1 LRLRGPADPSWSHG
15 EGVGLALRATVA
27 ATDAMLLPDIDF
39 ATIRLHRGTQADAFE
54 ELCCQLAGDEILDSA
69 RTGFDRKGR
78 GGDGGV
84 ECFATLSDG
93 TEVGWQVKYYWDMAS
108 ALKSLDG
115 SLTKALDKHPDMT
128 RFIACLPIDLADS
141 RKADVITALE
151 RWTSWKT
158 DRVTKAAKDGRKIEI
173 DRWDAFELKKRLMG
187 SEPTAAGRVAYWFDQ
202 TLLTPAWLLAAFER
216 TRVSLGRR
224 YSPESHVDL
233 PIRRVIQATTLDPR
247 LFAELA
253 AFSRGLTNGV
263 AATKASNAATAACQ
277 EAGQALEE
285 AAGNRDDP
293 APISTLRKQ
302 VDAANVAVQAWLR
315 SLRDKS
321 KGKKPSAEEE
331 AFSNLSSVLAVAR
344 RDLREDHWN
353 YLETRALLVG
363 GEAGHGK
370 SHLLADVCRD
380 AITKDRAAI
389 MVLGGKLPDG
399 EPWEEI
405 LKDLGL
411 SGSLE
416 TKTFLGALNTAGQ
429 AAGVRTIL
437 AIDALNE
444 KNGQSIWPERLA
456 GLVHDVSQFEW
467 ISLVLSCRST
477 YEKMVISDELDEAT
491 LPRVNHEGF
500 TISEARRYL
509 KKRGIGLAEEPNPAE
524 EFETPLFLRICCD
537 ALAADG
543 KAMLAANLGGVTGIF
558 RLYTEAVVDRVNK
571 EIGAPPQR
579 RYVERA
585 IAALAKDMADQGC
598 EELRYSR
605 AETLIS
611 TIAPPSLKAKEDL
624 LFQLQDEGLLTLQPA
639 WSDEDE
645 EEVQFTFQR
654 MGDHAI
660 AASLLERSITGGD
673 VTSAWT
679 GATPLLAALAQ
690 PSSAIVPGLMD
701 ALAVQLPERHG
712 VELNDVPNLPNSW
725 FVRDAFERSLLTRD
739 SKHLTDRTWQ
749 LIDDLGGEPMRFE
762 ILIAVST
769 DPGRDHNAE
778 FLDNMLRA
786 LPMPYRDAVWSTHL
800 AQISVQA
807 PRLIEW
813 VRQAQQQGIQ
823 DERAKLAGVQLCWF
837 FTTSNRTI
845 RDTATKALVALLAE
859 RPALARVLWSQFK
872 DLDDAYLTERLV
884 GSIYGAALQ
893 GNWSHKELFDV
904 ADDLRRDLF
913 VSAAIAPNIL
923 TREHGRGVV
932 RFADVRGALPADFDR
947 AAVEPPYVSPWPI
960 EFVTDTQIK
969 SYQRSYSD
977 SYRSTDEIVSSAVSD
992 GDFARYIID
1001 YSIDDWS
1008 ASLRG
1013 TSPLPTAEEM
1023 AAQWLEKFRAIA
1035 TPAMLAAHEALSARM
1050 LAAAGLDYA
1059 AQREAAKAAKKAF
1072 CEAVGEEVFVRWCAE
1087 AEPWRWEG
1095 MFQPPPHRK
1104 GSPAQF
1110 SLAWAR
1116 RWVCKRAHD
1125 LGWSEAL
1132 HGDFDRQARGGGRHE
1147 HSIERIGK
1155 KYQWLALYE
1164 LCARMADNLAPLPDH
1179 DHPESLDRLRNIDP
1193 SLLAASTSDDGWS
1206 DFEEEDFWVPPA
1218 PRLDVVSLEEALA
1231 WLNSDQDYSDGA
1243 DNIEVTDPEEDRRW
1257 LVLTGFETWGGGRKV
1272 MERQTWRRVACLVVK
1287 KADFDKAKALMS
1299 NFHFQGN
1306 DDIPSARSG
1315 GYRAYLGE
1323 HPWAWR
1329 IEDEGEDEPDEWIP
1343 DWRPRGVPLRRKAV
1357 AIRPTT
1363 ASYLAEAS
1371 GYDASISQSIN
1382 LNLPASWMMDAMGL
1396 RLSDGLSIKYVDEGG
1411 VVRFMDP
1418 SVSRLGRSAAL
1429 VDREAFLTL
1438 LEREGYVAIWALS
1451 GEKNIYG
1458 DGLGGGFGGRWTYT
1472 RLFHTDGSYL
1482 TALDRYKTFEGP
1494 SKEQLAKLRKAM
1506 AEPDDDN
1513 DD

>member
-1 LRLRGPADPSWSHG
+1 
-15 EGVGLALRATVA
+15 
-27 ATDAMLLPDIDF
+27 MLLPDIDF
-39 ATIRLHRGTQADAFE
+39 AAIRLHRGTQADAFE
-54 ELCCQLAGDEILDSA
+54 ELCCQLAGDEILSPA

-84 ECFATLSDG
+84 ECFATLLDG

-115 SLTKALDKHPDMT
+115 SLTKALAKHPKMT

-141 RKADVITALE
+141 RKADVVTALD
-151 RWTSWKT
+151 RWTTWKT
-158 DRVTKAAKDGRKIEI
+158 DRVAGAAKAGRQIEI

-187 SEPTAAGRVAYWFDQ
+187 SAPTAAGRVAYWFDQ

-253 AFSRGLTNGV
+253 ALGRGVTNGV
-263 AATKASNAATAACQ
+263 AATKASNAATNACK
-277 EAGQALEE
+277 AVGQALE
-285 AAGNRDDP
+285 AAASNRDDP
-293 APISTLRKQ
+293 IAIVALRKQ
-302 VDAANVAVQAWLR
+302 IDAANVAVQAWLR
-315 SLRDKS
+315 SLRGSS

-331 AFSNLSSVLAVAR
+331 AVSNLSSVLAVALR
-344 RDLREDHWN
+344 ELREDHWN
-353 YLETRALLVG
+353 YLETRALLVV

-380 AITKDRAAI
+380 AIAKDRAAI

-411 SGSLE
+411 AGSLE
-416 TKTFLGALNTAGQ
+416 TNTFLGALNAAGQ
-429 AAGVRTIL
+429 AAGVRSIL

-444 KNGQSIWPERLA
+444 KNGQSIWPDRLA

-477 YEKMVISDELDEAT
+477 YEKLVIPDELDEAK
-491 LPRVNHEGF
+491 LPRVDHQGF
-500 TISEARRYL
+500 TIGEARRYL
-509 KKRGIGLAEEPNPAE
+509 KKRGISLAEEPNPVE

-543 KAMLAANLGGVTGIF
+543 KAMLAAGLGGVTGIF
-558 RLYTEAVVDRVNK
+558 KLYTKAVVDRVNR

-579 RYVERA
+579 RYVERT

-598 EELRYSR
+598 EALPYSR
-605 AETLIS
+605 AEALIAK
-611 TIAPPSLKAKEDL
+611 IAPPSMKAKEDL
-624 LFQLQDEGLLTLQPA
+624 LFQLQNEGLLAVQPA

-654 MGDHAI
+654 MADHAI

-673 VTSAWT
+673 ITTVWT

-690 PSSAIVPGLMD
+690 PSSDIVPGLLD
-701 ALAVQLPERHG
+701 ALAVQLPERYG
-712 VELNDVPNLPNSW
+712 VELNDVPNLPGSW
-725 FVRDAFERSLLTRD
+725 LVRDAFERSLLTRD
-739 SKHLTDRTWQ
+739 SKHLTDRTWE
-749 LIDDLGGEPMRFE
+749 LIDELGGKPMRFE

-778 FLDNMLRA
+778 FLDKMLRA
-786 LPMPYRDAVWSTHL
+786 LPMPHRDAVWSTHL
-800 AQISVQA
+800 AQISDQA
-807 PRLIEW
+807 PRLIDW
-813 VRQAQQQGIQ
+813 VRQAQQQGVQ
-823 DERAKLAGVQLCWF
+823 DERARLAGIQLCWF
-837 FTTSNRTI
+837 FTTSDRTT

-859 RPALARVLWSQFK
+859 RPALARVLWSRFK
-872 DLDDAYLTERLV
+872 DLDDAYVTERLV

-893 GNWSHKELFDV
+893 GRWSHQALFEI

-913 VSAAIAPNIL
+913 VSTAIAPNLL
-923 TREHGRGVV
+923 TRDHGRGVV
-932 RFADVRGALPADFDR
+932 RYADVRGALPANFDR
-947 AAVEPPYVSPWPI
+947 AAAEPPYVSPWPI
-960 EFVTDTQIK
+960 EFVTDTQIN
-969 SYQRSYSD
+969 SYQRSYGET
-977 SYRSTDEIVSSAVSD
+977 YRSTDEIVSSAVSEG

-1001 YSIDDWS
+1001 YSVDDWS

-1013 TSPLPTAEEM
+1013 TSPLPTTEEL
-1023 AAQWLEKFRAIA
+1023 AVQWFEAFRAIA
-1035 TPAMLAAHEALSARM
+1035 TSEMLAAHQALVADIS
-1050 LAAAGLDYA
+1050 AAAGLDYVA
-1059 AQREAAKAAKKAF
+1059 RKKAVKAAKKIF
-1072 CEAVGEEVFVRWCAE
+1072 CEAVGEEVFESWCAQ

-1125 LGWSEAL
+1125 LGWSETL
-1132 HGDFDRQARGGGRHE
+1132 HGDFDRKASGGGRHE
-1147 HSIERIGK
+1147 HSVERIGK

-1164 LCARMADNLAPLPDH
+1164 LCARMADNLEPLPGR
-1179 DHPESLDRLRNIDP
+1179 DHPEGLDRLRNIDP
-1193 SLLAASTSDDGWS
+1193 SLLVAATSDDGWS

-1218 PRLDVVSLEEALA
+1218 PRLDAVGVDEALA
-1231 WLNSDQDYSDGA
+1231 WLNSDQDYFDGPN
-1243 DNIEVTDPEEDRRW
+1243 NIEVTDPEEDRRW
-1257 LVLTGFETWGGGRKV
+1257 LVLTGFETWRGGAKV
-1272 MERQTWRRVACLVVK
+1272 MERQAWRRVACLLVN

-1329 IEDEGEDEPDEWIP
+1329 IEDEGDDEPNEWIP
-1343 DWRPRGVPLRRKAV
+1343 DWRPHGVPPRRKAV
-1357 AIRPTT
+1357 TIRPTT
-1363 ASYLAEAS
+1363 AGYLAEAS
-1371 GYDASISQSIN
+1371 GYDASISQNIN

-1396 RLSDGLSIKYVDEGG
+1396 RLSDGLSIKYVDDGG

-1418 SVSRLGRSAAL
+1418 SVARLGRSAAL
-1429 VDREAFLTL
+1429 VDREAFLGL
-1438 LEREGYVAIWALS
+1438 LKREGYVAIWAVS
-1451 GEKNIYG
+1451 GEKNVYG

-1472 RLFHTDGSYL
+1472 RLFHTDGSDL
-1482 TALDRYKTFEGP
+1482 IALDRYKTFEGP
-1494 SKEQLAKLRKAM
+1494 SKEQLAKLREAVV
-1506 AEPDDDN
+1506 EPDG
-1513 DD
+1513 